1 MGGYLSGDKGL
12 LKIIEA
18 VPDRKGIERRLHPRF
33 YVNIPTHLE
42 CGNISYK
49 GTIVNISKKGCRV
62 ITDSPIRS
70 VTIQVILKY
79 SFPGEP
85 GTRNV
90 KGMIR
95 WMGKTENSFLIGI
108 EFEKLQNL

>member
-1 MGGYLSGDKGL
+1 MS
-12 LKIIEA
+12 LKNIET
-18 VPDRKGIERRLHPRF
+18 VPNRKGAERRLHQRF
-33 YVNIPTHLE
+33 YVNVTTQLE
-42 CGNISYK
+42 CGNIAYK
-49 GTIVNISKKGCRV
+49 GTIVNLSRKGCCV
-62 ITDSPIRS
+62 IINSPIRT
-70 VTIQVILKY
+70 VTNIIILKY

-95 WMGKTENSFLIGI
+95 WMGKTENSYLVGI